1 MSMDKMTKQI
11 PPGYKK
17 TEIGIIPED
26 WEVKRLGEIFS
37 ILKTASFSKSDLS
50 SKGHILYI
58 HYGDIHTKWV
68 HFLDLKKEDLPH
80 IEHSKSRNY
89 PLVKEGDLIMVDA
102 SEDYEG
108 IGKSVETK
116 NVGNKKV
123 ISGLHTLLLRDSQG
137 KFVNG
142 FKGFVTHNRIVKK
155 QIEILA
161 TGLKVYGISKQN
173 LKDVLI
179 PIPPLPEQRAI
190 ARVLSDIDHLIES
203 LDKLIEKKKLIKRGA
218 MQLLLTGKKRLPG
231 FQGEWVRKRL
241 GEVFEIKRGASPR
254 PINRY
259 TTRNGINWIKISD
272 VGNNEKYITK
282 TEIKIT
288 NDGAEKSVFVHP
300 NDLLLSNSMSY
311 GRPYISRITGCIHDG
326 WLLLKPKV
334 KLDTEFMY
342 YILRTNEIQ
351 KKFNLMAAGSGVN
364 NLKIDSVSIVN
375 VKIPPTPEEQGAIAK
390 ILSDMDAEIEALER
404 KKEKYEMMKKGA
416 MELLLTGK
424 IRLKD
429 HINEVLT

>member
-1 MSMDKMTKQI
+1 MTEQI
-11 PPGYKK
+11 PLGYKK

-26 WEVKRLGEIFS
+26 WEVKRLGEVGCIIGGGTPNTNESEYWNGEINWFTPTEIGGKKYVLES
-37 ILKTASFSKSDLS
+37 KRKISYEGLKYSSAKLLPPGTILFTSRATI
-50 SKGHILYI
+50 GE
-58 HYGDIHTKWV
+58 V
-68 HFLDLKKEDLPH
+68 AVLKKESATNQGFQSIIPKDKDNEFL
-80 IEHSKSRNY
+80 Y
-89 PLVKEGDLIMVDA
+89 
-102 SEDYEG
+102 Y
-108 IGKSVETK
+108 
-116 NVGNKKV
+116 
-123 ISGLHTLLLRDSQG
+123 LLLIYKNRFE
-137 KFVNG
+137 KIANG
-142 FKGFVTHNRIVKK
+142 STFL
-155 QIEILA
+155 EISP
-161 TGLKVYGISKQN
+161 KSIKNFSIQ
-173 LKDVLI
+173 
-179 PIPPLPEQRAI
+179 IPPLSEQRAI
-190 ARVLSDIDHLIES
+190 ARVLSDFDKLIES
-203 LDKLIEKKKLIKRGA
+203 LDRLIEKKKLIKKGA
-218 MQLLLTGKKRLPG
+218 MQVLLTGKKRLPG
-231 FQGEWVRKRL
+231 FKGEWMRKRL